1 MNNLSAFT
9 DVINGIRQAIFTL
22 NSQFHQLRI
31 QLEEVKNK
39 EEQQG
44 ALPLTEVNELKSTLF
59 DFKQSAETKLNDLSS
74 LVNDVEKLKTSF
86 AEIDIKV
93 ANTLCNCNSCI
104 TEGDVQNMINKSISQ
119 LLEGVQPLSPLL
131 KDEIEH
137 TLPSTEATTIIVEPP
152 VIAEEPVAQSTKTTK
167 KNSRKKS

>member
-22 NSQFHQLRI
+22 NSQIHQLRI
-31 QLEEVKNK
+31 QLDEVKNR
-39 EEQQG
+39 EQQG

-59 DFKQSAETKLNDLSS
+59 DFKQNAETKLNDLSS
-74 LVNDVEKLKTSF
+74 LTNDVEKLKTSF

-93 ANTLCNCNSCI
+93 ANALCNCNSSI
-104 TEGDVQNMINKSISQ
+104 TEGDVQNLINKSISQ

-131 KDEIEH
+131 KDEIEP
-137 TLPSTEATTIIVEPP
+137 TLPSTETSTIIVEPP
-152 VIAEEPVAQSTKTTK
+152 VIAEELVAQSTKTTK